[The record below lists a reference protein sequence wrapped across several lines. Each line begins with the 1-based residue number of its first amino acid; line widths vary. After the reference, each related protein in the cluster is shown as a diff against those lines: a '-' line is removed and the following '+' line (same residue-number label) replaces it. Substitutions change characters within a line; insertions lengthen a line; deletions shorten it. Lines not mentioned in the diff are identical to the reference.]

1 MATRKVTLSLDEAA
15 WSYAQDAAARA
26 GMSPSAW
33 ISRAARR
40 EAVRLGFGPVQDPV
54 ELAAADEAEILAA
67 EKELRAQG

>member
-1 MATRKVTLSLDEAA
+1 MTLSLDEAA

-40 EAVRLGFGPVQDPV
+40 EAVRLGCAPVPDPV
-54 ELAAADEAEILAA
+54 ELAAADEAEIVAA